1 MKSFSS
7 LVVVRQPAAVVFATV
22 RDRLVELG
30 PMVDDVASITEL
42 KREEV
47 QPGRVRLI
55 NEWHA
60 EQRVP
65 ELLARELRTPEV
77 SWIDRNEWDE
87 TTLLCTWTVEPFVLT
102 EHITCRGTTTYEPA
116 MAGRGTRVTVEGTF
130 DLAKGALGGL
140 SSALERPVTAFVE
153 SIVTTLIP
161 RNSRKVVEAAA
172 ALVAL
177 EGNG

>member
-7 LVVVRQPAAVVFATV
+7 LVVVRQPPAVVFATV

-42 KREEV
+42 KRQEIH
-47 QPGRVRLI
+47 PGRVRLV
-55 NEWHA
+55 NEWHS
-60 EQRVP
+60 EQRIP
-65 ELLARELRTPEV
+65 EVLARELHAPDV
-77 SWIDRNEWDE
+77 GWIDRNEWDE
-87 TTLLCTWTVEPFVLT
+87 ATLVCAWTVEPFVLT

-116 MAGRGTRVTVEGTF
+116 MAGRGARVTVEGTF

-140 SSALERPVTAFVE
+140 PTALERPVATFVE

-161 RNSRKVVEAAA
+161 KNSRKVVEAAA

-177 EGNG
+177 EGGG